1 MMMILYSTVAH
12 AQMFAPT
19 KNNADA
25 SSFSIGA
32 HLPAMCDVVEVVE
45 GLQQAEAEP
54 RSSPRFILS
63 S

>member
-32 HLPAMCDVVEVVE
+32 HVPAMCDVVE

-54 RSSPRFILS
+54 RSSPRFVLS